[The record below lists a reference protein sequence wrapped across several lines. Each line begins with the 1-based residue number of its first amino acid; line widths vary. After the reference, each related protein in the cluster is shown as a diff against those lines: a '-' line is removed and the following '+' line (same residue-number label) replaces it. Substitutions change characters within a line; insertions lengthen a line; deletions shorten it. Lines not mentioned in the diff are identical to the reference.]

1 MSEIRI
7 QKTGEPDVI
16 EASDGRLT
24 LSVPIQIKRRS
35 GRKLVTLPSSETAPV
50 RPWDVTPTT
59 LQLALARGHRWLA
72 MLESDEA
79 KSLKEI
85 AAREGIDNSYVS
97 RMVNLTTLAPDIV
110 AAILD
115 DAMPNHITLFNLAV
129 DPPALWDEQRTRI
142 GLGSG

>member
-35 GRKLVTLPSSETAPV
+35 GRKLVTLPTGETTKA
-50 RPWDVTPTT
+50 RPWDTAATP

-72 MLESDEA
+72 MLESGEA

-97 RMVNLTTLAPDIV
+97 RMVNLTTLAPDII

-115 DAMPNHITLFNLAV
+115 DAMPNHVTLFDLAV
-129 DPPALWDEQRTRI
+129 DPPALWDEQRAR
-142 GLGSG
+142 LR